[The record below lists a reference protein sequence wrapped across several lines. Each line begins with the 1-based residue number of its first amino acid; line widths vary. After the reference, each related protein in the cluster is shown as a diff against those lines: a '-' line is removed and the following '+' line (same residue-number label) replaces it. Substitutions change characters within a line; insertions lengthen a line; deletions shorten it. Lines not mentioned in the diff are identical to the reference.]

1 MSFEAQ
7 CPQCM
12 FVSRQLMQPT
22 PCLLHVSPD
31 FQAEQLVAS
40 KPASAVSV
48 DYDEPYEF
56 GQLRLTV
63 DRPGPFSL
71 REYVRRLCIPDRPTG
86 DRPAGTPP
94 PRTCTADRSGASV
107 PARAGG
113 DPGARGDGALPG
125 GTRAGC
131 LAW

>member
-12 FVSRQLMQPT
+12 FVSRRLMQPT

-31 FQAEQLVAS
+31 FQAEQLVTTSEAA
-40 KPASAVSV
+40 PNLSA

-71 REYVRRLCIPDRPTG
+71 REYVRLRLLRSRMEAAPSLLDAPSPPTH
-86 DRPAGTPP
+86 AGSLS
-94 PRTCTADRSGASV
+94 RK
-107 PARAGG
+107 
-113 DPGARGDGALPG
+113 
-125 GTRAGC
+125 
-131 LAW
+131 